1 MSTRFQPI
9 TQIRT
14 SILIA
19 DKIRSSILDS
29 NLSPGDKLPPVR
41 EIAAILGV
49 SGPTVRKAM
58 TILSAA
64 GIVVPCNKRG
74 MLVNTSK
81 DVRSDQL
88 LAEIAGIA
96 QLQSGNCTTCT

>member
-1 MSTRFQPI
+1 MRFQPI

-19 DKIRSSILDS
+19 DQIRSSILGS

-41 EIAAILGV
+41 EIASILGV
-49 SGPTVRKAM
+49 SGPTVRKAI

-64 GIVVPCNKRG
+64 GIVTSCTRRG
-74 MLVNTSK
+74 TLVNVMR
-81 DVRSDQL
+81 DAQCDQL
-88 LAEIAGIA
+88 LSELTGIV
-96 QLQSGNCTTCT
+96 QK

>member
-1 MSTRFQPI
+1 MRYQPI

-19 DKIRSSILDS
+19 NEIRSSIVGG

-41 EIAAILGV
+41 EIASILGV
-49 SGPTVRKAM
+49 SGPTVRKAI

-64 GIVVPCNKRG
+64 GIVTSCTRRG
-74 MLVNTSK
+74 TLVNAMR
-81 DVRSDQL
+81 DARGDQL
-88 LAEIAGIA
+88 LSEIAGIV
-96 QLQSGNCTTCT
+96 QK

>member
-1 MSTRFQPI
+1 MRFQPI

-19 DKIRSSILDS
+19 DQIRTSIVGS

-41 EIAAILGV
+41 EIASILGV

-64 GIVVPCNKRG
+64 GIVIPSKRKG
-74 MLVNTSK
+74 MLVSNAR
-81 DVRSDQL
+81 DARSDQL
-88 LAEIAGIA
+88 LSEIAGIA
-96 QLQSGNCTTCT
+96 QQEPGRSTARR

>member
-1 MSTRFQPI
+1 MSMRYEPI

-19 DKIRSSILDS
+19 DEIRSSIVGS

-41 EIAAILGV
+41 EIAGMLGV

-64 GIVVPCNKRG
+64 GIVIPCKRRG
-74 MLVNTSK
+74 MLVNSLR
-81 DVRSDQL
+81 DQRGDQVVAEMAGAVRSQPL
-88 LAEIAGIA
+88 RSAP
-96 QLQSGNCTTCT
+96 